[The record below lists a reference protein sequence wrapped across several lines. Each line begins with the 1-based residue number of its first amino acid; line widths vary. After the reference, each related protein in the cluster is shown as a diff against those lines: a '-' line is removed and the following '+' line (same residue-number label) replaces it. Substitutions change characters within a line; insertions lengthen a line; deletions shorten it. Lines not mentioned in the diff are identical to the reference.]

1 VFLHCDNLP
10 IFGCLPYLCLHV
22 VRAEELRR
30 FSFNTQSSDAL
41 LGGELGYAGDDFQS
55 GTNQILKTSRVQ
67 VAFWIA
73 EVDILGCRLRIVLL
87 LLRLLVARLLLLLR
101 RSLNLR
107 RLLIRQVHVFHLG

>member
-10 IFGCLPYLCLHV
+10 LFGCLPYLCFHV

-73 EVDILGCRLRIVLL
+73 GLAAGAYEAALKYTLE
-87 LLRLLVARLLLLLR
+87 R
-101 RSLNLR
+101 RQFNKP
-107 RLLIRQVHVFHLG
+107 IAQF